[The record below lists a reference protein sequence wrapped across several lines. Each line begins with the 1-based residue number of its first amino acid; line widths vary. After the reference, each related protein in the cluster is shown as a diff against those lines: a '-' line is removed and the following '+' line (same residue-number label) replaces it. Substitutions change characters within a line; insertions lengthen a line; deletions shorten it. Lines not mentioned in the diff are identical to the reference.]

1 MARKKVEV
9 DPTSPERLL
18 PYLLE
23 VAQLAPDECLLK
35 HPFGSEET
43 ETALVT
49 MLSRCSSARERAL
62 WACAKKRGRS
72 APYQRG
78 VA

>member
-23 VAQLAPDECLLK
+23 VAQLAPE
-35 HPFGSEET
+35 
-43 ETALVT
+43 
-49 MLSRCSSARERAL
+49 
-62 WACAKKRGRS
+62 
-72 APYQRG
+72 
-78 VA
+78 